1 MKIVEIV
8 GVCSQLLECGSY
20 SSHFERFIRVTIGY
34 KEVTTGS
41 RTSQHV
47 DDLDLKLLEQ
57 RED

>member
-47 DDLDLKLLEQ
+47 DDLDLLIKS
-57 RED
+57 